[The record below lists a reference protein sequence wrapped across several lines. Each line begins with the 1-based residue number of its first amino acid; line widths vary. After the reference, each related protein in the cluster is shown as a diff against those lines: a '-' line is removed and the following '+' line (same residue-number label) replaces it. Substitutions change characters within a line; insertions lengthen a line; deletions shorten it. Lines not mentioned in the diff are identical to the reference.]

1 MVCHQLKKVSSR
13 DKNSYGRNKSKR
25 IKVDIEEKVAQALD
39 ISAKE
44 LQPETRVE
52 RSKCNDLYKL
62 VGLIKEKLLVSSW
75 NEKAKLLT
83 LTPESWIIEKTMK
96 EFEESK
102 YLVKKATSLKKE
114 LGILVEP
121 KAKTGEVLPQ
131 ETVTIV
137 LLLRYKK
144 KKGFS

>member
-1 MVCHQLKKVSSR
+1 
-13 DKNSYGRNKSKR
+13 
-25 IKVDIEEKVAQALD
+25 
-39 ISAKE
+39 
-44 LQPETRVE
+44 
-52 RSKCNDLYKL
+52 
-62 VGLIKEKLLVSSW
+62 
-75 NEKAKLLT
+75 
-83 LTPESWIIEKTMK
+83 MK